1 MAGVPPEQR
10 ARWAAL
16 VDGLGMAIPDTVWNE
31 LRQTVGAEPGSP
43 PSLFLWRGFELART
57 CRSSGEPSLLFV
69 LLLLDGRPEAA
80 APVTLRRALDA
91 LLALGLER
99 DARALAAGTGGAL
112 GL

>member
-1 MAGVPPEQR
+1 M
-10 ARWAAL
+10 
-16 VDGLGMAIPDTVWNE
+16 
-31 LRQTVGAEPGSP
+31 
-43 PSLFLWRGFELART
+43 
-57 CRSSGEPSLLFV
+57 LLFM

>member
-1 MAGVPPEQR
+1 MPPEQR

-16 VDGLGMAIPDTVWNE
+16 VDGLGMAIPDTVWAE
-31 LRQTVGAEPGSP
+31 LRQTVR
-43 PSLFLWRGFELART
+43 RGART
-57 CRSSGEPSLLFV
+57 AARACACGAASSSPDLQEQRGAMLLFV